1 MSGKIKIKVCGMKYA
16 DNIQQLAALSPD
28 FMGFIFY
35 AKSPRYVAD
44 RLAPEVLEK
53 LPNTIKKV
61 GIFVNETTNKMKEI
75 ARLYSLDY
83 VQLHGDEGVE
93 QCRELQAEGFK
104 IIKAFQMEEAFDFK
118 ILEAY
123 KPHCELFLFDTKTK
137 NYGGSGRTFDW
148 SVLEKYD
155 NEKPFLLS
163 GGISE
168 ENIAAIGKLDK
179 YNIHA
184 IDINSG
190 VEMELGL
197 KDIEKVRR
205 IMNLRDRI

>member
-1 MSGKIKIKVCGMKYA
+1 MKGKIKIKVCGMKHA

-44 RLAPEVLEK
+44 RLALETLEK
-53 LPNTIKKV
+53 LPKLIKKV
-61 GIFVNETTNKMKEI
+61 GVFVNETTEKMKEI
-75 ARLYSLDY
+75 AQLYSLDY
-83 VQLHGDEGVE
+83 LQLHGDEGVE
-93 QCRELQAEGFK
+93 QCRELRTDGFK
-104 IIKAFQMEEAFDFK
+104 IIKAFQMEAAFDFK

-123 KPHCELFLFDTKTK
+123 KPHCEFFLFDTKTK

-155 NEKPFLLS
+155 NEKPFFLS

-168 ENIAAIGKLDK
+168 ENIATIGKLEE

-190 VEMELGL
+190 VEVEPGL

-205 IMNLRDRI
+205 IMNLRDRR